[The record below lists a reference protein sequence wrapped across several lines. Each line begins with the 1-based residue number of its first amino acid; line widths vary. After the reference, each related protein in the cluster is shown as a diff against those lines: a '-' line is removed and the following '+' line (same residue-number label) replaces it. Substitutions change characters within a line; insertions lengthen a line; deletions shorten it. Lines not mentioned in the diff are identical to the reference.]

1 VNEAQFKSLVRF
13 TFFLQG
19 TADDVI
25 RTNDEVLARVMISIR
40 EMVKSLP
47 EEGLLRN
54 QSWKSLEGL
63 VKFEL
68 SKYSKAFGDSLLRA
82 LDAASGRME
91 RYALKEAV
99 DAGADL
105 GTTPVRLGVNGT
117 PAGTDL
123 ALKANVG
130 GQPIKKLFDLTSRT
144 DEAGINRA
152 MFKVI
157 DTRVRTGFLRGTPT
171 QEIADL
177 MMVDTTIGG
186 IPGVRLNAPVTR
198 QIRSQAMAVARTAT
212 QSMAREVKETVYAAN
227 ADALE
232 GLVWEWE
239 AALDSRTC
247 PTCMPLDQQRWDQ
260 GDSSRPDWPLHPNCR
275 CQCVLVDPEDTD
287 FADQSRTA
295 QQVRPATKRV
305 FDKKTGKYKTV
316 KTKPYTSK
324 GAYQSPVKIKGE
336 MFWRKTITV
345 TSDTPPPRYADVLA
359 KWATDS
365 KTSLVEAMGPQRAA
379 IFKRELDRL
388 NRDPQQIL
396 NWMLTGDK
404 GEQQWIPIEQLKKKD
419 PLRKRTGKK

>member
-1 VNEAQFKSLVRF
+1 MTEDQFKSLVRF

-25 RTNDEVLARVMISIR
+25 RSNDEILARVMISIR

-68 SKYSKAFGDSLLRA
+68 NKYSKAFGDSLLRA

-91 RYALKEAV
+91 SYALKEAV

-130 GQPIKKLFDLTSRT
+130 GQPIRKLFDLTSRT

-171 QEIADL
+171 QEIAD
-177 MMVDTTIGG
+177 MMMIDTTIGG
-186 IPGVRLNAPVTR
+186 VPGVRLNAPVTR
-198 QIRSQAMAVARTAT
+198 QIRNQAMAVARTAT
-212 QSMAREVKETVYAAN
+212 ASMAKEVKETVYKAN

-260 GDSSRPDWPLHPNCR
+260 GDSSRPEWPLHPNCR
-275 CQCVLVDPEDTD
+275 CQAVLVDPEDTE
-287 FADQSRTA
+287 FADQQRTA
-295 QQVRPATKRV
+295 VVIREKGEGPYKQTKSGRA
-305 FDKKTGKYKTV
+305 YKTPTTV
-316 KTKPYTSK
+316 KGQQFY
-324 GAYQSPVKIKGE
+324 
-336 MFWRKTITV
+336 RKTTTV

-359 KWATDS
+359 KWANS
-365 KTSLVEAMGPQRAA
+365 SNTSLVQAMGEQRAA
-379 IFKRELDRL
+379 YFKRQLDQF

-396 NWMLTGDK
+396 ESMLRGK
-404 GEQQWIPIEQLKKKD
+404 PGEQQWIPIDRLKEKQ
-419 PLRKRTGKK
+419 PLRKRTGKN

>member
-1 VNEAQFKSLVRF
+1 MTEDQFKSLVRF

-68 SKYSKAFGDSLLRA
+68 NKYSKAFGDSLVRT

-105 GTTPVRLGVNGT
+105 GTAPVRLGVNGT
-117 PAGTDL
+117 PTGTAL

-130 GQPIKKLFDLTSRT
+130 GQPIRKLFDLTSRT

-171 QEIADL
+171 QEIAD
-177 MMVDTTIGG
+177 MMMIDTTIGG

-212 QSMAREVKETVYAAN
+212 ASMAKEVKETVYAAN

-260 GDSSRPDWPLHPNCR
+260 GDSSRPEWPLHPNCR
-275 CQCVLVDPEDTD
+275 CQAVLVDPEDTE
-287 FADQSRTA
+287 FADQARTA
-295 QQVRPATKRV
+295 VVIRPVEKGPYKQTKS
-305 FDKKTGKYKTV
+305 GKAYKTPTTV
-316 KTKPYTSK
+316 KGQQFY
-324 GAYQSPVKIKGE
+324 
-336 MFWRKTITV
+336 RKTTTV
-345 TSDTPPPRYADVLA
+345 TSDTPPPRYSDVLA
-359 KWATDS
+359 KWAGES
-365 KTSLVEAMGPQRAA
+365 NTSLVEAMGEQRAA
-379 IFKRELDRL
+379 YFKRQLDEF

-396 NWMLTGDK
+396 ESMLRGK
-404 GEQQWIPIEQLKKKD
+404 PGEQQWIPVERLKEKQ